1 MRINEDTDGRE
12 VSREPWPLPEHCRM
26 GSGYP
31 LSSYRPTQRER
42 MHQFVS
48 WTLSP
53 VTVEED
59 AGMVGP
65 KVANQ
70 RNRDIFPNKPDRPDA
85 GLVTFAWPVFP
96 ICKQKLV
103 EVNLFDPQAELF
115 GHGAHMPLMVFVG
128 DKSRRTPQAWRRRE
142 RNADY

>member
-1 MRINEDTDGRE
+1 M
-12 VSREPWPLPEHCRM
+12 
-26 GSGYP
+26 
-31 LSSYRPTQRER
+31 
-42 MHQFVS
+42 
-48 WTLSP
+48 
-53 VTVEED
+53 TVEEN

-65 KVANQ
+65 RVASQ

-142 RNADY
+142 RNADYRGWTADRRHPERALNRGGGGNGQAGRGRGH